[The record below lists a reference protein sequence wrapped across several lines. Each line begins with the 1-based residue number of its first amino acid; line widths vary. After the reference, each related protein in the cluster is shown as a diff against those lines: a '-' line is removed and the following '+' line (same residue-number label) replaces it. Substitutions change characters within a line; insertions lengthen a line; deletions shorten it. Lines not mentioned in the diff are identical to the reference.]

1 MGRRPPPSLPLFHP
15 TSYHGHRMI
24 TVRYEARGRA
34 RRFVDPPAAVLELGE
49 PLTAGDLMTL
59 LGISRETAIRPV
71 IDGTAVPSEK
81 ALRNGMTVTF
91 VVLVTA
97 G

>member
-1 MGRRPPPSLPLFHP
+1 
-15 TSYHGHRMI
+15 MI

-34 RRFVDPPAAVLELGE
+34 RRFVDPPAAVLELRE
-49 PLTAGDLMTL
+49 PATAGDLMTL
-59 LGISRETAIRPV
+59 LGIGGETAIRPV
-71 IDGTAVPSEK
+71 IDGTAVPWENP
-81 ALRNGMTVTF
+81 LRDGMLVTF